1 MSDTVNALEWQN
13 ILKLLMLTMLADG
26 RAYERQADTFVDTSV
41 KLRADMSVRGFQ
53 TRQMTMEWYIQN
65 REQLVDI
72 QTGETFEHD
81 LLALIDSI
89 ETIPNK
95 KPLIRALKNLSARDS
110 EQDKDNVGIASKSKE
125 RWA

>member
-1 MSDTVNALEWQN
+1 MSHAVNAVEWQN
-13 ILKLLMLTMLADG
+13 ILKLLMLTMLSDG

-41 KLRADMSVRGFQ
+41 KLRADLSVRGFQ

-65 REQLVDI
+65 REELVEI
-72 QTGETFEHD
+72 QTGETFEND

-89 ETIPNK
+89 DTIPNK
-95 KPLIRALKNLSARDS
+95 KPLLRAIKNLSVRDS
-110 EQDKDNVGIASKSKE
+110 EQGKNSAGIATKLKT

>member
-1 MSDTVNALEWQN
+1 MSNTVNAVEWQN

-81 LLALIDSI
+81 LLVLIDSI